1 MQVLGS
7 VLAVVS
13 GGFRKNFSSRD
24 SEGNTFEGNNIKRG
38 TERKKSIVR
47 LKKSGTDDVEEK
59 KFVCYLRIMH
69 F

>member
-1 MQVLGS
+1 M
-7 VLAVVS
+7 AVVS

-24 SEGNTFEGNNIKRG
+24 SEGNNIANGEKK
-38 TERKKSIVR
+38 ERRVQKSIVR